1 MRDSRRPVLR
11 GERIAIID
19 IGSNSIRLVIHD
31 KAARVL
37 LQVFN
42 EKVMCGLGRGLGETG
57 RLNAEGVAQAL
68 TNLPRFA
75 AVARGMGAQRI
86 EAFATAAAREAA
98 DEIGR
103 ASCRERVCQ
112 YV

>member
-57 RLNAEGVAQAL
+57 RLNAEGVARAL

-75 AVARGMGAQRI
+75 AVARRSEESRVGKESVSTCRYRWWRAQ
-86 EAFATAAAREAA
+86 
-98 DEIGR
+98 
-103 ASCRERVCQ
+103 
-112 YV
+112 